1 MIVADYFSLQG
12 HNYLIVGD
20 QYSGWLSIYGADK
33 GDFDGKALERI
44 LWENITT
51 FNIPEEISTDGGP
64 ESMSEAVQNCF
75 SRWGVKHRLSS
86 AYFPHS
92 NSRAELA
99 VKTGKR
105 LLRDNIS
112 VHGSLNTDRVM
123 RALMQ
128 YRNTPLPDLRLSP
141 AQIIYN
147 RQLCNFLPVLP
158 HKYRPSQE
166 WAQLQ
171 EDRERANKL

>member
-1 MIVADYFSLQG
+1 
-12 HNYLIVGD
+12 
-20 QYSGWLSIYGADK
+20 
-33 GDFDGKALERI
+33 
-44 LWENITT
+44 
-51 FNIPEEISTDGGP
+51 
-64 ESMSEAVQNCF
+64 MSEAVQNCF
-75 SRWGVKHRLSS
+75 FKHKLSS

-171 EDRERANKL
+171 EDRERAIASRRNTDGTRLARYTKQQPDLPPGTSMAVQNQTGLPNKVGQDWSHLREQTP